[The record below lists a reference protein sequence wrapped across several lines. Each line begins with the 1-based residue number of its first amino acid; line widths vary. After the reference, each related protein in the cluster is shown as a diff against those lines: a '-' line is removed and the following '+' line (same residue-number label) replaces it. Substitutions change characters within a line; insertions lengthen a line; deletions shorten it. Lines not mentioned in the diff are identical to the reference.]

1 MRQAIIAAIVVA
13 IGASHA
19 AAAHV
24 DKVACYIKSG
34 YRQNVDWPWPYICP
48 DRVAVREPFNIMV
61 QNGWRRQNLLGPHHF
76 TDDGNK
82 LTVAG
87 ELKVRWIMTQ
97 APPDHRNVF
106 VERSIDPTI
115 TAQRVAA
122 ARDYAAKVSIDG
134 QTPMV
139 EETYLLCEGRPA
151 AMVDAVNV
159 RFQESMP
166 PPVLPTA
173 SDADSLAQ

>member
-19 AAAHV
+19 SAAQV
-24 DKVACYIKSG
+24 DTMAWYIKCG
-34 YRQNVDWPWPYICP
+34 FRQNVDWPWPYVCP
-48 DRVAVREPFNIMV
+48 DRTATRQPFNIMV
-61 QNGWRRQNLLGPHHF
+61 QNGWRRQNLLGAHHF
-76 TDDGNK
+76 TPDGDK
-82 LTVAG
+82 LSTAG

-97 APPDHRNVF
+97 APPDHRDVF

-115 TAQRVAA
+115 TTHRVAA
-122 ARDYAAKVSIDG
+122 ARDYAEKVSIDG
-134 QTPMV
+134 QTPVV

-151 AMVDAVNV
+151 SVVDAVNV

-173 SDADSLAQ
+173 SGADSLAQ